1 MNKLNA
7 CGFTLIELMVGLAVL
22 AIALGAGV
30 PSMSEFIQ
38 NSRLSAQTNDL
49 LASLHLAR
57 TEAIKRN
64 ARVTLCRSAD
74 ATTSATPT
82 CSTAPGTG
90 WEIGWMVFA
99 DASPFGT
106 FSAGVEGANALLDS
120 HGAAATSVSITPRAR
135 VADTIG
141 DYVSYT
147 SRGAIR
153 DNLGA
158 AQSGAFR
165 LCDERGLDHARGLVL
180 SATGRVEF
188 TKATSDIEACP

>member
-7 CGFTLIELMVGLAVL
+7 SGFTLIELMVGVAVL
-22 AIALGAGV
+22 AIALGAAV

-38 NSRLSAQTNDL
+38 NSRLAAQTNDFL
-49 LASLHLAR
+49 TALHLAR

-74 ATTSATPT
+74 ATT
-82 CSTAPGTG
+82 CSTAAGTG

-99 DASPFGT
+99 DAAPFGT
-106 FSAGVEGANALLDS
+106 RANPVDPDEDVLDS
-120 HGAAATSVSITPRAR
+120 HGAAATNVSITAR

-141 DYVSYT
+141 DFVSYT

-153 DNLGA
+153 DAAGA
-158 AQSGAFR
+158 AQNGMFR
-165 LCDERGLDHARGLVL
+165 VCDERGLGHARGLVL
-180 SATGRVEF
+180 SPTGRVEF
-188 TKATSDIEACP
+188 TKDQDVIGACP